1 VELLDTEKAGN
12 YSLADGSLMLTG
24 QTISKATATG
34 VNQTFDAVKNHAEN
48 YEFNM
53 TNLLPTFTSH

>member
-34 VNQTFDAVKNHAEN
+34 VNHTLEVVKGHARD
-48 YEFNM
+48 YEFDM
-53 TNLLPTFTSH
+53 TQTSA